1 MSTIIPGVTGRL
13 SNRYLLMRHGHSL
26 ANQQGV
32 IISSPAQG
40 LAGYGLSHQGRQQ
53 LESLLA
59 TWQWATPDR
68 ILHSDF
74 RRTRETA
81 ERIAH
86 HFGLGL
92 EAEPRLRER
101 HFGELEGEK
110 DDRYADVWRHDAQDP
125 HHRHAGVEVLASV
138 AARMGEVVA
147 ELERDCAG
155 KTILL
160 VSHGDPLQI
169 LLATVEGGEP
179 SRHRER
185 VSLTPASITPLPPA
199 GRAGD

>member
-1 MSTIIPGVTGRL
+1 MSTIIPAVTGRWN
-13 SNRYLLMRHGHSL
+13 NRYLLMRHGHSL

-32 IISSPAQG
+32 IISSPARG
-40 LAGYGLSHQGRQQ
+40 LADYGLSRQGRQQ
-53 LESLLA
+53 LEGLLA
-59 TWQWATPDR
+59 TWQWAAPDR

-86 HFGLGL
+86 HFGLAL

-101 HFGELEGEK
+101 HFGEFEGEK

-125 HHRHAGVEVLASV
+125 HHRHAGVEALASV

-147 ELERDCAG
+147 DLERRYAG
-155 KTILL
+155 ETILL

-169 LLATVEGGEP
+169 LLAAVEGGEP